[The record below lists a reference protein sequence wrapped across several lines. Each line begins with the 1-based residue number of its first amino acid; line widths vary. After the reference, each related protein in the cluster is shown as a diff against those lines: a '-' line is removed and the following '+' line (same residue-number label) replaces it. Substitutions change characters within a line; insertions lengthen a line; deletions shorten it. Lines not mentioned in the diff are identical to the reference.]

1 MDLMTMYKNNKAFK
15 DYVNKYSVCN
25 NKTVEESI
33 KDNVVINYAIHIANP
48 KEKEDWIL
56 GK

>member
-1 MDLMTMYKNNKAFK
+1 MDLMTMYNNNKAFK

-33 KDNVVINYAIHIANP
+33 KDNIVINYAMHIANP